1 MEQLKLVLVDD
12 EPIILKGLTETYDWG
27 KMGYQ
32 VIGAARDGEEALQ
45 MILDKAP
52 DLVLTDV
59 RMKKMSGLELIE
71 RAKELNLNTNFIMVS
86 AYKDF
91 EYAKKACENG
101 ALSFLVKPIDDTEL
115 ENTMYQIYEICTEKK
130 YKDKNYELWER
141 ILIEDREN
149 FLNQMVGKYLEGS
162 LERQELSDFFIS
174 LAREK
179 DLDNNYIA
187 IAAGIDIAQRV
198 VNQNEF
204 DLKQYLLDSIL
215 YKRLKEHYLVWT
227 KKIVDGITCY
237 LINIGEK
244 NNIEPFKL
252 LLTNLRKEMKSD
264 LISAISNADFGLE
277 GMKQS
282 YIQVQQLF
290 EIASEAGAGILT
302 VDRNT
307 RIKVKPQYSL
317 DIESQILSAI
327 RSNNQDQLKEVY
339 KKFIFLLPSEENSIK
354 IYLRRLA
361 VRVEFTLD
369 KTYGLTQEMILGFQ
383 NFHQVVDNVMS
394 LKLIDVF
401 YRLLISVI
409 DQRKRA
415 TCISNEDYFKDYVKL
430 AVEYIQDHLPDES
443 LSITEVSESI
453 FLNPVYF
460 GRLFKNIMK
469 ISFKKYVQKLR
480 LEKAKELLM
489 EDQESIANIGIKVG
503 IPNPSYFT
511 QLFKNYTGMLPSEYA
526 RSFAD
531 D

>member
-12 EPIILKGLTETYDWG
+12 EPIILKGLLETYDWE

-32 VIGAARDGEEALQ
+32 VVGAARNGEEALQ
-45 MILDKAP
+45 MILDKVP

-59 RMKKMSGLELIE
+59 RMKKMSGLALIE
-71 RAKELNLNTNFIMVS
+71 KAKELNLNTNFIMVS

-91 EYAKKACENG
+91 DYAKKACENG
-101 ALSFLVKPIDDTEL
+101 ALSYLVKPIDDTEL
-115 ENTMYQIYEICTEKK
+115 ENTMCQIYEICTEKK
-130 YKDKNYELWER
+130 HKDKNYELWER
-141 ILIEDREN
+141 TLVEDREN
-149 FLNQMVGKYLEGS
+149 FLNQMVGKYLDGS
-162 LERQELSDFFIS
+162 LDKKELTDFFTS

-179 DLDNNYIA
+179 DLGNNYIA

-227 KKIVDGITCY
+227 KKTPDGITCY
-237 LINIGEK
+237 LVDIGEK

-252 LLTNLRKEMKSD
+252 LLTNVRNEIKSN
-264 LISAISNADFGLE
+264 LISAISNADKGIE

-282 YIQVQQLF
+282 YIQALHLF

-302 VDRNT
+302 VNQNT

-317 DIESQILSAI
+317 DIESQILGAI
-327 RSNNQDQLKEVY
+327 RRNNQEQLKEVY
-339 KKFIFLLPSEENSIK
+339 KKFIYLLPTDENSIK

-361 VRVEFTLD
+361 VRIEFTLD
-369 KTYGLTQEMILGFQ
+369 IYGLTQEMILGFQ
-383 NFHQVVDNVMS
+383 NFHQVVDDVMVV
-394 LKLIDVF
+394 KLIDVL
-401 YRLLISVI
+401 YQLLISI
-409 DQRKRA
+409 IEQRKRA

-430 AVEYIQDHLPDES
+430 AVEYIQDHLQDET
-443 LSITEVSESI
+443 LSIKEVSERV

-460 GRLFKNIMK
+460 GRLFKNLMK
-469 ISFKKYVQKLR
+469 IPFKKYVQNLR
-480 LEKAKELLM
+480 MEKAKELLM
-489 EDQESIANIGIKVG
+489 EGQESIANIGIKVG

-511 QLFKNYTGMLPSEYA
+511 QLFKRYTGMLPSEYT
-526 RSFAD
+526 RSLAND
-531 D
+531 